1 MSTSPDSVH
10 PQCFVQVEEMAISVH
25 KACAPLQT
33 IKLLFCMRF
42 NATDK
47 IIGPHGLALVMLK
60 QETVAALANK
70 QLS

>member
-1 MSTSPDSVH
+1 
-10 PQCFVQVEEMAISVH
+10 MAISVH

-33 IKLLFCMRF
+33 IKLLFCVRF

-60 QETVAALANK
+60 QETIAALANK